1 MDDLDSRAGVS
12 TDDGVKPRA
21 LESGTTRRGSVDRKK
36 IAPNLKLGCFITK
49 TVSQIFERA
58 AAEARGV
65 MEARGEK
72 TLRFIRE
79 MLCTKREDERCGQP
93 SVCERGVS
101 RRVTGAVFVSWWG
114 GAAVGSGGRW
124 GIRPPLPPS

>member
-1 MDDLDSRAGVS
+1 VGDVDSRAGVS

-36 IAPNLKLGCFITK
+36 IAPNLKLSCFITK

-72 TLRFIRE
+72 TWRFIRSI
-79 MLCTKREDERCGQP
+79 LCAKRLHERYGQP
-93 SVCERGVS
+93 SGCERGVS
-101 RRVTGAVFVSWWG
+101 WRGERG
-114 GAAVGSGGRW
+114 G
-124 GIRPPLPPS
+124 